1 MTTITFHSDN
11 TSRQRREAMM
21 FGLLRVAAGINILAL
36 VGVCVFLLWNGSPAI
51 SWEFLTEPPRRMM
64 TAGGV
69 WPCIVGTFLLAFGAM
84 LIAFPLGVASAV
96 YLHEYGGKGRYTRYL
111 RLGISNLAGVPS
123 VVFGLFG
130 LAFFVTFLGM
140 GVSLLAGVLTLAVL
154 TLPVIINT
162 TEEALRQVPDA
173 WREASLALGA
183 TRSQTI
189 ARVVL
194 PAAVPGMLTGA
205 ILGLA
210 RAAGE
215 TAAIMFT
222 AAVFYTPKM
231 PDSVFSAVMSLPYHM
246 YVLATAGTEIEKTR
260 PLQYGTALIL
270 LVLVLGMNLIAI
282 IIRDRMQRKRPRC
295 RVGIVLTD
303 VELQPDPLY
312 NGPQLCNRC
321 MACVK
326 ACPGGCF
333 PTDRTVKTTLA
344 GREVEWSDL
353 DMARCDMTF
362 RGAAPAET
370 EQKPPYME
378 WGAPTKPGSWSPFYR
393 KPRNL
398 YNTGQAVCGSRGCT
412 RACMISL
419 ETRGVLQNS
428 FRQKFRRRP
437 QWSVDW
443 STPPEY
449 AAGTVFRPD
458 RTGSS
463 DVD

>member
-36 VGVCVFLLWNGSPAI
+36 VGVCVFLLWNGSPAML
-51 SWEFLTEPPRRMM
+51 SSDRAPRRMM
-64 TAGGV
+64 TAG
-69 WPCIVGTFLLAFGAM
+69 AFGPASWDVPGFRGHADSFPARRG
-84 LIAFPLGVASAV
+84 LSRVSARIRRKRTVYPLSAARHQQPRGRAFRGVQAV
-96 YLHEYGGKGRYTRYL
+96 
-111 RLGISNLAGVPS
+111 
-123 VVFGLFG
+123 G

-246 YVLATAGTEIEKTR
+246 Y
-260 PLQYGTALIL
+260 
-270 LVLVLGMNLIAI
+270 
-282 IIRDRMQRKRPRC
+282 
-295 RVGIVLTD
+295 
-303 VELQPDPLY
+303 
-312 NGPQLCNRC
+312 
-321 MACVK
+321 
-326 ACPGGCF
+326 
-333 PTDRTVKTTLA
+333 
-344 GREVEWSDL
+344 
-353 DMARCDMTF
+353 
-362 RGAAPAET
+362 
-370 EQKPPYME
+370 
-378 WGAPTKPGSWSPFYR
+378 
-393 KPRNL
+393 
-398 YNTGQAVCGSRGCT
+398 
-412 RACMISL
+412 
-419 ETRGVLQNS
+419 
-428 FRQKFRRRP
+428 
-437 QWSVDW
+437 
-443 STPPEY
+443 
-449 AAGTVFRPD
+449 
-458 RTGSS
+458 
-463 DVD
+463 

>member
-1 MTTITFHSDN
+1 
-11 TSRQRREAMM
+11 
-21 FGLLRVAAGINILAL
+21 
-36 VGVCVFLLWNGSPAI
+36 
-51 SWEFLTEPPRRMM
+51 MM

-270 LVLVLGMNLIAI
+270 IVLVLGMNLIAI
-282 IIRDRMQRKRPRC
+282 IIRDRMQRKR
-295 RVGIVLTD
+295 
-303 VELQPDPLY
+303 
-312 NGPQLCNRC
+312 
-321 MACVK
+321 
-326 ACPGGCF
+326 
-333 PTDRTVKTTLA
+333 
-344 GREVEWSDL
+344 
-353 DMARCDMTF
+353 
-362 RGAAPAET
+362 
-370 EQKPPYME
+370 
-378 WGAPTKPGSWSPFYR
+378 
-393 KPRNL
+393 
-398 YNTGQAVCGSRGCT
+398 
-412 RACMISL
+412 
-419 ETRGVLQNS
+419 
-428 FRQKFRRRP
+428 
-437 QWSVDW
+437 
-443 STPPEY
+443 
-449 AAGTVFRPD
+449 
-458 RTGSS
+458 
-463 DVD
+463 